1 MILRVPTK
9 NPSLVLRQGHE
20 GSSRFLLDIHTSK
33 VNRASSMPEKGN
45 TLEND
50 LVSPTQEVDEL
61 MQESYRLI

>member
-1 MILRVPTK
+1 
-9 NPSLVLRQGHE
+9 
-20 GSSRFLLDIHTSK
+20 
-33 VNRASSMPEKGN
+33 MPEKGN